1 MNNLSISVLFSAYG
15 YSRVKLDFWT
25 DVTRNAGGWDKL
37 VSDEGMCIH
46 KKIQETSDCIN
57 AKEQITSPNIKSTK
71 NYMLSKKVH

>member
-25 DVTRNAGGWDKL
+25 DVTRNAGRWDKL

-46 KKIQETSDCIN
+46 KKN
-57 AKEQITSPNIKSTK
+57 PRNK
-71 NYMLSKKVH
+71 